1 MCNNGTPVITLFSA
15 PKPFTDA
22 HIATIQRNAI
32 LSWMHLGE
40 QAEVLLVG
48 DEPGMQQ
55 VAAQYQLR
63 HLADVRR
70 NSSGTPLVSSIFELA
85 RQASQ
90 APTLA
95 YLNADILLLP
105 AFVDSVLK
113 LSQQLDQFLL
123 IGQRWDLD
131 VRHLLDFS
139 PGWDQRLQQEVDSRG
154 RLHLPAGSD
163 YFVFP
168 RSLFGEMPDF
178 AIGRAG
184 WDNWMIYHARQRNW
198 PVVDGTPSIT
208 VIHQDHDYSHLPGG
222 RPHYELPE
230 SRQNEALAGGAA
242 NLYLVLDS
250 DRQLINNQVR
260 RPRWTWLRTLRYIE
274 TSLTP
279 PDGKRS
285 GWRWS
290 LARQARRARR
300 RITGSLQD

>member
-1 MCNNGTPVITLFSA
+1 MPLITIFTA
-15 PKPFTDA
+15 PKPFTDP
-22 HIATIQRNAI
+22 HIAIIQRNAI
-32 LSWMHLGE
+32 LSWLHLGD
-40 QAEVLLVG
+40 QVEVLLVG

-55 VAAQYQLR
+55 AAREYKLP

-70 NSSGTPLVSSIFELA
+70 NPSGTPLVSSIFELA
-85 RQASQ
+85 RNASQ
-90 APTLA
+90 APILA

-105 AFVDSVLK
+105 AFVDSVVQ
-113 LSQQLDQFLL
+113 LSQQLKQFLL

-131 VRHLLDFS
+131 VRALLDFS
-139 PGWDQRLQQEVDSRG
+139 PGWDQRLQEDIRTRG

-168 RSLFGEMPDF
+168 RVLFGEMPDF

-184 WDNWMIYHARQRNW
+184 WDNWMIYHARQQGW

-222 RPHYELPE
+222 KPHYELPE
-230 SRQNEALAGGAA
+230 SRQNEALAGGSA
-242 NLYLVLDS
+242 NLYMVLDS
-250 DRQLINNQVR
+250 DRQLIKDQLR
-260 RPRWTWLRTLRYIE
+260 RPRWTWLRTLRQIE

-279 PDGKRS
+279 PGGRRD

-290 LARQARRARR
+290 LARRARRARR
-300 RITGSLQD
+300 RLTGSLQD